1 MNHLASWALA
11 STLTVFSASA
21 LALEAL
27 EDDVLATT
35 TGQDGVT
42 LSLGSSTAATMI
54 PFSTVIHDGNGITGA
69 TTPGALVIGRPL
81 PAGDHIVSSI
91 TIPSGQFINVLLDA
105 TADVDTVLAGNQ
117 PALGINISI
126 PSGTVL
132 HTGTLSVARSN
143 GGGVAITNQSNV
155 IMNDLAITLGAT
167 TLSVTLGNEANNG
180 QMMRLSTNMT
190 SGLAVSNVAVRDV
203 SAVGA
208 NGVAIRA
215 SSIQIDNAGASTA
228 LDADIKVDVIAT
240 GLQAT
245 VVSLGGA
252 GGADIRI
259 NDMRLGDTASTSLGT
274 LNISG
279 LNVTGATLRIYGH

>member
-190 SGLAVSNVAVRDV
+190 SGLALSNVAVRDA

>member
-1 MNHLASWALA
+1 MNHLACWALA
-11 STLTVFSASA
+11 STLAVFSASA

-27 EDDVLATT
+27 EDEALAAT

-42 LSLGSSTAATMI
+42 LSLGSSTAATVI

-81 PAGDHIVSSI
+81 AAGDHIASSI

-132 HTGTLSVARSN
+132 HTGTLSVAKSN
-143 GGGVAITNQSNV
+143 GGGVAISNQSNV

-167 TLSVTLGNEANNG
+167 TLSVTLGNEANSG
-180 QMMRLSTNMT
+180 QMMGLTTSMT
-190 SGLAVSNVAVRDV
+190 SGLALSNVAFRDA

-228 LDADIKVDVIAT
+228 FDADIKVDVIAT
-240 GLQAT
+240 GLQAS
-245 VVSLGGA
+245 VVTFGT

-259 NDMRLGDTASTSLGT
+259 SDMRLGDTASTSLGT
-274 LNISG
+274 LNING
-279 LNVTGATLRIYGH
+279 LNVAGAVLRIYGH